1 MNDGTSRLARLAW
14 PAQGGVATNQQGP
27 GREGQSHIETLLAPG
42 DWLLTRL
49 QDGKQ
54 YNTIH
59 KFISKDGKTMYQTNK
74 SVDTQGQYR
83 EYILVFDR
91 QSNNA
96 FSHCIFLSWLKS
108 LCHFCFCDILLDI
121 FGDIYGQTAN
131 DSGRG

>member
-59 KFISKDGKTMYQTNK
+59 KFISKDGKQMWMLY
-74 SVDTQGQYR
+74 
-83 EYILVFDR
+83 
-91 QSNNA
+91 
-96 FSHCIFLSWLKS
+96 
-108 LCHFCFCDILLDI
+108 
-121 FGDIYGQTAN
+121 TAN
-131 DSGRG
+131 FSLDTDGKGWAQNPPGSHYGICFQKIQLMSVK